1 MKILVVCQ
9 FYYPENFVI
18 TNIAESLVKEGHSVD
33 VLTGKPNYGYGYIL
47 PEYKNIKEEI
57 INTLENATLADIQST
72 QKNLLAISRK
82 KANMDD
88 TGLEPVTSAL

>member
-18 TNIAESLVKEGHSVD
+18 TNICENLVKQGNDVT

-47 PEYKNIKEEI
+47 PEYKNVKRET
-57 INTLENATLADIQST
+57 INGVSFCAF
-72 QKNLLAISRK
+72 
-82 KANMDD
+82 
-88 TGLEPVTSAL
+88 